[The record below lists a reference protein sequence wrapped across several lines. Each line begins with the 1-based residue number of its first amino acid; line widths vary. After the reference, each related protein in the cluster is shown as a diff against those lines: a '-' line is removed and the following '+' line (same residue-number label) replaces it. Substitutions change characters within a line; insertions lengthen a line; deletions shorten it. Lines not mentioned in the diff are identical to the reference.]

1 MRVIYTKCAG
11 HLTNCFFFVFFY
23 RLFQEIKT
31 ACQNCKN
38 ARGNSVWT
46 EVKNMSILVV
56 VIRIFATGIRVIV
69 FQCHV
74 ENVSLTSVVLVLK
87 AYQFGD
93 RSRGSKNASM
103 QTERWRIDEI
113 RGTPGSDWNTNQSQK
128 HGGLWRR
135 PALSW
140 YFWNALQE
148 WWSISKKLFSHISCV
163 WKPRRQHRKWSILRK
178 WQRWQLGKTFIG

>member
-1 MRVIYTKCAG
+1 
-11 HLTNCFFFVFFY
+11 
-23 RLFQEIKT
+23 
-31 ACQNCKN
+31 
-38 ARGNSVWT
+38 
-46 EVKNMSILVV
+46 MSILVV

-128 HGGLWRR
+128 HGGL
-135 PALSW
+135 
-140 YFWNALQE
+140 
-148 WWSISKKLFSHISCV
+148 
-163 WKPRRQHRKWSILRK
+163 
-178 WQRWQLGKTFIG
+178 